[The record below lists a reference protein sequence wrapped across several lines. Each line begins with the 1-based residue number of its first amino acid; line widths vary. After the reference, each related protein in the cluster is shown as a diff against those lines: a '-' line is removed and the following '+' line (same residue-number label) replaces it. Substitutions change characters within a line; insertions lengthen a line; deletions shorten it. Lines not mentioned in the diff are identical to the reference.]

1 MSFFQYEEK
10 QFSANPSISA
20 SSRERGGGV
29 HLEYEKTK
37 NAYTGLHTLKMSTVS
52 SLISCTISASV
63 QKGSEGGRQ
72 KYGCFVLKK
81 MRNQNSTVCYS

>member
-1 MSFFQYEEK
+1 MWKNNSLLIL
-10 QFSANPSISA
+10 QFRLAV
-20 SSRERGGGV
+20 ERGGGGV

>member
-1 MSFFQYEEK
+1 MRKNNSLLIL
-10 QFSANPSISA
+10 QFRLAV
-20 SSRERGGGV
+20 ERGGGGV

-63 QKGSEGGRQ
+63 QKGPEGGLQ

-81 MRNQNSTVCYS
+81 MRNQNFAVLQLKIQN